1 MGMLLSYRD
10 GYWPGSEDSE
20 PVAEQS
26 PPSPYEGLTDEQLLD
41 AYLTNVVGDED
52 PESLPE
58 SRDEFIAAL
67 EALDAE

>member
-1 MGMLLSYRD
+1 MSVGFYRRHR
-10 GYWPGSEDSE
+10 EDRE
-20 PVAEQS
+20 AAEAEQ
-26 PPSPYEGLTDEQLLD
+26 PAPDPSPYADLTDEQLVD